1 MKGSQLAAKFKVGL
15 LVGLMIGELGG
26 GILSYWQ
33 KKGVINQGLSLGI
46 NGFDGVWWLGVLLG
60 IYWIVKGR
68 LKGLGWG
75 LVLGGG
81 INGAYRLWLGGVWD
95 WIRVG
100 EMYFN
105 LADVMIGIGVLWF
118 LKEVIYGSEKDI

>member
-1 MKGSQLAAKFKVGL
+1 M
-15 LVGLMIGELGG
+15 GLMIGELGG

-46 NGFDGVWWLGVLLG
+46 NGFDGVWWLGVFLG